1 MNTAEKIKAHIESK
15 IESGEHI
22 LKMPYLVGIS
32 GKAGAGKSEA
42 AGFLREIHKYETYSF
57 AAPMKHAVNSLF
69 CFELDDKSDPV
80 PDFEVITVRELY
92 QFFGTEICRNL
103 FGPHFFV
110 WNEAACHR
118 AFTNHQTPKAVY
130 DDVIFHKTRMLH
142 QNSRIVYDDVRF
154 QEEADWILECGG
166 TLIHLTRKGADGKV
180 GIPDHASEQGY
191 QIASNLY
198 RKGENYYEI
207 ENSGTVFDLG
217 YQINKVLAAVRLAQT
232 SPKSI

>member
-22 LKMPYLVGIS
+22 LRMPYLVGIS
-32 GKAGAGKSEA
+32 GKAGAGKSETA
-42 AGFLREIHKYETYSF
+42 SFLKSIHKYESYSV
-57 AAPMKHAVNSLF
+57 AAPMKDSVSSLF
-69 CFELDDKSDPV
+69 CFEPSNKSDPV
-80 PDFEVITVRELY
+80 LDFEVVTERELY

-118 AFTNHQTPKAVY
+118 AYAFHQTSKA
-130 DDVIFHKTRMLH
+130 
-142 QNSRIVYDDVRF
+142 VYDDVRF

-166 TLIHLTRKGADGKV
+166 TLIHLTRSGADGKV

-191 QIASNLY
+191 QTTSNLY
-198 RKGENYYEI
+198 KKGENYFEI
-207 ENSGTVFDLG
+207 ENNGTIFDLG
-217 YQINKVLAAVRLAQT
+217 YQINKVLAAVKAAQL

>member
-1 MNTAEKIKAHIESK
+1 MNTRTVDVADKIRSHIELN
-15 IESGEHI
+15 IARGEHI
-22 LKMPYLVGIS
+22 LQMPYLIGIS

-42 AGFLREIHKYETYSF
+42 SGFLKDIHHYSRYSF
-57 AAPMKHAVNSLF
+57 AAPLKNAVSTLF
-69 CFELDDKSDPV
+69 GFPVTKDKSEPV
-80 PDFEVITVRELY
+80 PGFEVVTVREPY

-110 WNEAACHR
+110 WNEA
-118 AFTNHQTPKAVY
+118 
-130 DDVIFHKTRMLH
+130 IFHKTRMLH

-191 QIASNLY
+191 QTTSNLY
-198 RKGENYYEI
+198 RKGENYYEV
-207 ENSGTVFDLG
+207 ENNGTVFDLG

>member
-1 MNTAEKIKAHIESK
+1 MGTRVINTAEKIRHHIRSK
-15 IESGEHI
+15 VEAREHI
-22 LKMPYLVGIS
+22 LQMPYLIGIS
-32 GKAGAGKSEA
+32 GKAGAGKSETA
-42 AGFLREIHKYETYSF
+42 RFLRDVHKYEQYSF
-57 AAPMKHAVNSLF
+57 AARLKTTCAELFGFDEAYYSSHKSEPIVSFEAVTS
-69 CFELDDKSDPV
+69 
-80 PDFEVITVRELY
+80 RELF

-110 WNEAACHR
+110 WNEASCHKIYQ
-118 AFTNHQTPKAVY
+118 F
-130 DDVIFHKTRMLH
+130 H
-142 QNSRIVYDDVRF
+142 QNSRVVYDDVRF

-191 QIASNLY
+191 QTTSNLY

>member
-1 MNTAEKIKAHIESK
+1 MNTAEKIRTHIESQIAK
-15 IESGEHI
+15 GEHI
-22 LKMPYLVGIS
+22 LQMPYLIGIS
-32 GKAGAGKSEA
+32 GKAGAGKSETTR
-42 AGFLREIHKYETYSF
+42 FLREIHRYKQCSF
-57 AAPMKHAVNSLF
+57 AARLKTACSELF
-69 CFELDDKSDPV
+69 GLDEKYYSSHKSEPI
-80 PDFEVITVRELY
+80 PGFEVVTARELY
-92 QFFGTEICRNL
+92 QFFGTELCRTL

-110 WNEAACHR
+110 WNEASYHKTAM
-118 AFTNHQTPKAVY
+118 
-130 DDVIFHKTRMLH
+130 FHK
-142 QNSRIVYDDVRF
+142 NSRVVYDDVRF

-191 QIASNLY
+191 QTTQSNLY

>member
-1 MNTAEKIKAHIESK
+1 MNTAEKIKAHIEY
-15 IESGEHI
+15 GVGRREHI
-22 LKMPYLVGIS
+22 LQMPYLIGIS
-32 GKAGAGKSEA
+32 GKAGAGKSET

-69 CFELDDKSDPV
+69 CFESDDKSDPV

-118 AFTNHQTPKAVY
+118 AFTNHQ
-130 DDVIFHKTRMLH
+130 
-142 QNSRIVYDDVRF
+142 NSKVVYDDVRF

-166 TLIHLTRKGADGKV
+166 TLIHLTRSGADGKV
-180 GIPDHASEQGY
+180 GIPDHSSEQGY
-191 QIASNLY
+191 QTTSNLY
-198 RKGENYYEI
+198 KKGENYFEI
-207 ENSGTVFDLG
+207 ENNGTIFDLG
-217 YQINKVLAAVRLAQT
+217 YQINKVLAAVKAAQL